1 MIKKVNNKKN
11 FFENNAGLWGFVGIL
26 VAVILSLAGWLFFTD
41 SKKGKIDKLYPNII
55 FDYEGVSKEKMK
67 EDFGTPFSEYEE
79 EDEDNKLIKKYY
91 YNLSNGSILFDSIGG
106 ISRIDLNNYK
116 TNIYIPT
123 FYKRGEYYKD
133 IILGKS
139 TFKDLCEN
147 YEIDK
152 IESSRGS
159 LDSAKFTEVE
169 YYSGNFG
176 QYRTFKFG
184 TYNTNGMDGI
194 ILNKENSTI
203 NERKKRCEIFYD
215 YKIDYIEI
223 Y

>member
-11 FFENNAGLWGFVGIL
+11 FFENNAWLWWFVWIL
-26 VAVILSLAGWLFFTD
+26 VAVILSLAWWLFFTD

-67 EDFGTPFSEYEE
+67 EDFWTPFSEYEE

-91 YNLSNGSILFDSIGG
+91 YNLSNWSILFDSIWW

-123 FYKRGEYYKD
+123 FYKRWEYYKD
-133 IILGKS
+133 IILWKS

-152 IESSRGS
+152 IESSRWS

-169 YYSGNFG
+169 YYSWNFW
-176 QYRTFKFG
+176 QYRTFKFW
-184 TYNTNGMDGI
+184 TYNTNWMDWI